1 MASRASTS
9 ALVAILLVRLVDES
23 ATFLPS
29 AALESFR
36 ADLGLSYAQAGAVL
50 ALIAPG
56 SVAGSLFSVAADRV
70 SRRLITAG
78 GALGFGLC
86 LAVFAAGESFAVL
99 AAAAFLI
106 GVSATA
112 MVDAAEIALVD
123 LVGEADLRAYLAR
136 SNLLATIGDVLG
148 PVVVAGVAVVGL
160 SWRVTFWIGAVLL
173 SAYGAALALSPIPPP
188 SLPPADRPRASP
200 VRTVLAVA
208 RDRRVWLVGAIS
220 MLMGPF
226 DEPLL
231 GFTIALL
238 EQERQASAAA
248 ATVVA
253 VVGVSGGVVAFAVLA
268 RRFAAVP
275 ESTLLVAAAFTMTVG
290 ATAIAVVPL
299 VAMVAVATFV
309 AAIGLNLAWLALQH
323 RTLTLRPGEVGA
335 TTAVISTIEVVGFLV
350 PVAIGAVADRTS
362 LSVAIG
368 CYGVLG
374 LALTGLAMAARRAE
388 RRTPTSTDAAPITVG
403 PDDTD
408 GSDP

>member
-1 MASRASTS
+1 M
-9 ALVAILLVRLVDES
+9 
-23 ATFLPS
+23 
-29 AALESFR
+29 
-36 ADLGLSYAQAGAVL
+36 L

-70 SRRLITAG
+70 SRRLITSG

-86 LAVFAAGESFAVL
+86 LAVFAAGNSFVVL

-123 LVGEADLRAYLAR
+123 MVGESDLRAYLAR

-148 PVVVAGVAVVGL
+148 PVVVAGIAVLGL
-160 SWRVTFWIGAVLL
+160 SWRVTFWTGAVLL
-173 SAYGAALALSPIPPP
+173 SAYGVALALAPIPPP
-188 SLPPADRPRASP
+188 SHPPADRPRASP

-208 RDRRVWLVGAIS
+208 QDRRVWLVGAIS

-231 GFTIALL
+231 GFTIAML
-238 EQERQASAAA
+238 EQERQASAGT

-253 VVGVSGGVVAFAVLA
+253 LVGVSGGVVAFAVLA

-275 ESTLLVAAAFTMTVG
+275 ESTLLVGAAFTMTIG

-323 RTLTLRPGEVGA
+323 RALTLRPGEVGA

-350 PVAIGAVADRTS
+350 PVAIGAVADRIS

-368 CYGVLG
+368 CYGILG
-374 LALTGLAMAARRAE
+374 LALSALAVAARRAE
-388 RRTPTSTDAAPITVG
+388 RRVTTSAEAAPITVG
-403 PDDTD
+403 PHDTD
-408 GSDP
+408 ASSP